1 VSCVLSVVFMG
12 RETGTLQLLTPLLLT
27 GGKGADLVIRG
38 NVFLNKSK
46 ERMERGARGPCT
58 GTFGCS
64 GVVHCMAFAD
74 EELDCVH
81 RLPLNFS
88 SISYSRVT
96 SAFSSPYIST
106 LYSGSP

>member
-1 VSCVLSVVFMG
+1 
-12 RETGTLQLLTPLLLT
+12 
-27 GGKGADLVIRG
+27 
-38 NVFLNKSK
+38 
-46 ERMERGARGPCT
+46 MEPGARGPCT

-88 SISYSRVT
+88 SYILLTYHVSVLFPLISPPSTAVPPK
-96 SAFSSPYIST
+96 SFPYT
-106 LYSGSP
+106 PLQP